1 MVKNMKK
8 SLLIA
13 IFIMPI
19 FFLVSSSISVGETA
33 LDNPNLDC
41 SSGICYPINT
51 NLPDSDMKTI
61 VTNFLNWILG
71 IFGILA
77 VIAFIISGIQYIIS
91 TGNERMMDTAKR
103 SMVYSI
109 IGVVVALAGLII
121 IFAIDK
127 ALRGT
132 SSF

>member
-8 SLLIA
+8 SLVIA
-13 IFIMPI
+13 MFVMPV
-19 FFLVSSSISVGETA
+19 FFLISSSISIGETTS
-33 LDNPNLDC
+33 DNSNLDC

-51 NLPDSDMKTI
+51 NLPDSDIKTI
-61 VTNFLNWILG
+61 ITNFLNWILG

-77 VIAFIISGIQYIIS
+77 VIAFVISGIQYIIS
-91 TGNERMMDTAKR
+91 TGNERTMDAAKR

-109 IGVVVALAGLII
+109 VGVAVALAGLII